1 MVTVKILGAGSI
13 GNHLA
18 HACRSQGWEVTMCD
32 PDAAALE
39 RTRMDI
45 YPSRYGHWDDG
56 IRLCAPAAVAGQ
68 RFDLVIIGTPP
79 DTHMALAVAELAG
92 PPPRV
97 LMVEKPLATPDLR
110 GVDQLA
116 ERARAVGTRVL
127 VGYNH
132 RLTRHTL
139 LAAQWLAEADLGAV
153 TTLRVL
159 FREHWG
165 GIFGAHPWLKGPA
178 DSYLGFTHRGG
189 GALGEHSHGINLW
202 QHFAALSGRGRIIE
216 VAAMLDEVDADGAR
230 YDRIAQ
236 LSVRTEGGLVGTIV
250 QDVVTRPAQKWLRL
264 EAERGN
270 LEWQAS
276 VDPDHDL
283 VRLSA
288 LGGEVREERVAKRR
302 PDDFRGEIE
311 HVAQLLQASDS
322 APAPDVLGLEAGIDT
337 MRVIAAALESARSQ
351 RLVRVDYQAPTPDLP
366 C

>member
-1 MVTVKILGAGSI
+1 MVRVKILGAGSI

-18 HACRSQGWEVTMCD
+18 HACRGQGWHVTLCD
-32 PDAAALE
+32 PDAAALQ
-39 RTRMDI
+39 RTRVDI
-45 YPSRYGHWDDG
+45 YPSRYGQWDQD
-56 IRLCAPAAVAGQ
+56 IELTAPTAVAGQ
-68 RFDLVIIGTPP
+68 PFDLVIIGTPP
-79 DTHMALAVAELAG
+79 DTHVALALAELET
-92 PPPRV
+92 PPRV
-97 LMVEKPLATPDLR
+97 LMVEKPLSTPDLC

-116 ERARAVGTRVL
+116 QRARDAGTRIL

-132 RLTRHTL
+132 RLTRHTQ
-139 LAAQWLAEADLGAV
+139 LAAEWLAAADLGAV

-165 GIFGAHPWLKGPA
+165 GIFGAHPWLAGPA
-178 DSYLGFTHRGG
+178 DSYLGFTTRGG

-202 QHFAALSGRGRIIE
+202 QHFAALSGQGRIIE
-216 VAAMLDEVDADGAR
+216 VAAMIDEVAAGGAH

-236 LSVRTEGGLVGTIV
+236 LSVRSESGLVGSIV

-270 LEWQAS
+270 LEWQAN

-283 VRLSA
+283 VRLMQH
-288 LGGEVREERVAKRR
+288 GGEAREERVAKTR

-311 HVAQLLQASDS
+311 HVAQLLE
-322 APAPDVLGLEAGIDT
+322 APGSSSVLDLEAGIDT
-337 MRVIAAALESARSQ
+337 MRVIAAALESARTG
-351 RLVRVDYQAPTPDLP
+351 RLVRVDYQAPTPELP